1 SRMKNRY
8 TTLDVVAAV
17 HDLKQYIGMRV
28 NNVYD
33 VNSKTYLIKLQKP
46 DKKAVIMFESGLH
59 ILSTGH
65 AWEKSQF
72 PSSFSMKLRK
82 HIKNRRL
89 ECVDQVGVDRVVDLA
104 FACDEARVHVIVE
117 LYDRGNILLTDHDYT
132 ILNILRPRTDKDT
145 DVKFAV
151 RNRYPVENAR
161 TETSLPSDD
170 QLTEAVAAAAA
181 NVQARRLLSPM
192 VPVGAALIEHS
203 LVANSHPKDINM
215 NTLGVT
221 VEERVR
227 KLRSVIDECSK
238 VYQRI
243 HESPCQGFITFK
255 TEQSLSGDTVE
266 SFIDYHPFH
275 FAQCSDDTTKKFDS
289 FSEAVDEF
297 LSKMTTQKADQR
309 ALNIEK
315 EAMKKLENVKKDQEE
330 RVVELDKSQEKLKR
344 IADIIIHNKE
354 VVERAREVVLSAL
367 AHQLS
372 WDRIGDMCREAARQ
386 GDLVA
391 SKIVQ
396 LKLDTN
402 HIIMRLTDP
411 YLEGIDDEEGEEVEN
426 EPVDV
431 PIDLALNAFQNSKKL
446 FEAKKAAGKKKEK
459 TIQSSIKALKNAEA
473 KAKATLETVR
483 VCKDL
488 AKTRKP
494 MWFEKFLWFVSR
506 DGLIVVAGRD
516 AQQNELLVKKYL
528 RTDDVYV
535 HADVRGAAS
544 VVIRNVPGGGEIP
557 PKTLT
562 EAAQMAV
569 CYSNAWDAKVV
580 ASAWWVNK
588 SQVSRTAP
596 TGEYLTPG
604 SFMIRGKK
612 NFMPASQLI
621 MGLGILFK
629 LDEESVERR
638 REERRRKEEERGTG
652 ETEKKEKQPEEE
664 EMEGEEVEVEESEG
678 EGEEEN
684 GDEKKDGEEG
694 DEDFP
699 DVQVPLSS
707 LSVGGKTGEEEYSII
722 NVGPAQRSGL
732 SQKEMA
738 ERRERE
744 KIEKEKMEKERKDK
758 EKEAKASKPRT
769 KREKHKMEKIK
780 QKYGDQDE
788 EEREL
793 RMMALGSR
801 GKKVEEKKE
810 EPKREETKEE
820 KVERPQRPPREE
832 KEKKIEEE
840 DDDEEKEENSDEA
853 NLLETLTGD
862 PTPEDTLL
870 YAVVSVAPYQVLS
883 DYKYKVKLI
892 PGTGKRGKA
901 AKSAIDLFM
910 RSKKGTPREESLL
923 KALVGDEASARN
935 IPGKVKVSAPNLHA
949 K

>member
-1 SRMKNRY
+1 MKNRY

-28 NNVYD
+28 ANIYD

-46 DKKAVIMFESGLH
+46 DHKAMIMFESGLH

-82 HIKNRRL
+82 HVKNRRL
-89 ECVDQVGVDRVVDLA
+89 ESVDQVGVDRVVDLG
-104 FACDEARVHVIVE
+104 FGDEQSRVHVIVE
-117 LYDRGNILLTDHDYT
+117 LYDRGNILLTDQDYT

-161 TETSLPSDD
+161 TETTLPSDE
-170 QLTEAVAAAAA
+170 QLTEAVTAAAA
-181 NVQARRLLSPM
+181 NVQARRLLSPL
-192 VPVGAALIEHS
+192 VPFGGALIEHA
-203 LVANSHPKDINM
+203 LVANQHPKDVNM
-215 NTLGVT
+215 TNLGAT

-227 KLRSVIDECSK
+227 KLRSVIEECSK
-238 VYQRI
+238 VYASI
-243 HESPCQGFITFK
+243 HENACQGFITFK
-255 TEQSLSGDTVE
+255 SEQSPSGDTVE
-266 SFIDYHPFH
+266 SFIDYHPYH
-275 FAQCSDDTTKKFDS
+275 FAQCSDETTKTFGS

-297 LSKMTTQKADQR
+297 LSKMTSQKADQK
-309 ALNIEK
+309 ALHIEK
-315 EAMKKLENVKKDQEE
+315 EALKKLENVKKDQEE
-330 RVVELDKSQEKLKR
+330 RVVELDRSQEKLKVV
-344 IADIIIHNKE
+344 AELIIKNKE
-354 VVERAREVVLSAL
+354 MVERAREIILSAL

-372 WDRIGDMCREAARQ
+372 WDRIGEMCREATRA
-386 GDLVA
+386 GDKVA
-391 SKIVQ
+391 SRIVQ

-402 HIIMRLTDP
+402 HIVMRLTDP
-411 YLEGIDDEEGEEVEN
+411 YLDGYDEEEVEN

-446 FEAKKAAGKKKEK
+446 FDAKKAAGAKKEK
-459 TIQSSIKALKNAEA
+459 TIQSSVKALKNAEA

-483 VCKDL
+483 VRKDL

-506 DGLIVVAGRD
+506 DGLVCVAGRD
-516 AQQNELLVKKYL
+516 AQQNELLVKRYL

-544 VVIRNVPGGGEIP
+544 VVIRNKPGGGEIP

-588 SQVSRTAP
+588 SQVTRTAP
-596 TGEYLTPG
+596 SGEYLTPG

-621 MGLGILFK
+621 MGMGILFK

-638 REERRRKEEERGTG
+638 REERKRKEEERAGDG
-652 ETEKKEKQPEEE
+652 K
-664 EMEGEEVEVEESEG
+664 
-678 EGEEEN
+678 EGEEEVKEEKVEDEEGEELAVEEDSEGEED
-684 GDEKKDGEEG
+684 GDEKKEE
-694 DEDFP
+694 EEEEFP

-707 LSVGGKTGEEEYSII
+707 LSVGGGTGGEEEYSII
-722 NVGPAQRSGL
+722 SVGPTTRTGI

-744 KIEKEKMEKERKDK
+744 KIEKEKCERERREK
-758 EKEAKASKPRT
+758 EKEARATKPRT

-793 RMMALGSR
+793 RMTALGSR
-801 GKKVEEKKE
+801 GKKAEEKKE
-810 EPKREETKEE
+810 EPAAVEEE
-820 KVERPQRPPREE
+820 KPRVERPPRPPREE
-832 KEKKIEEE
+832 KEKKGDEE
-840 DDDEEKEENSDEA
+840 DEEEEKEEGVNDDES
-853 NLLETLTGD
+853 NLIETLTGD

-870 YAVVSVAPYQVLS
+870 YAVVCVAPYQVLS

-901 AKSAIDLFM
+901 AKSAIELFM
-910 RSKKGTPREESLL
+910 RSKKASPREESLL
-923 KALVGDEASARN
+923 KALLGDEASARN

>member
-1 SRMKNRY
+1 FRMKNRY

-46 DKKAVIMFESGLH
+46 DKKAVILFESGLH

-65 AWEKSQF
+65 DWEKSQF

-89 ECVDQVGVDRVVDLA
+89 ECADQVGVDRVVDLG
-104 FACDEARVHVIVE
+104 FGDEQSRVHVIVE
-117 LYDRGNILLTDHDYT
+117 LYDRGNILLTDQDYT

-161 TETSLPSDD
+161 AETSLPSDD
-170 QLTEAVAAAAA
+170 QLTEAVTAAAP
-181 NVQARRLLSPM
+181 NVQARRLFSPL
-192 VPVGAALIEHS
+192 VPFGGALIEHA
-203 LVANSHPKDINM
+203 LLANGHPKDIHM
-215 NTLGVT
+215 STLGVT

-227 KLRSVIDECSK
+227 KLKSAIEECSK
-238 VYQRI
+238 VYARI
-243 HESPCQGFITFK
+243 HGSPCQGFITFK
-255 TEQSLSGDTVE
+255 TEQSPSGDTIE
-266 SFIDYHPFH
+266 SFIDYHPYQ
-275 FAQCSDDTTKKFDS
+275 FAQCAEDTTKKFES

-309 ALNIEK
+309 ALNIER
-315 EAMKKLENVKKDQEE
+315 EALKKLENVKKDQEE
-330 RVVELDKSQEKLKR
+330 RVIELDRSQEKLER
-344 IADIIIHNKE
+344 VADLIIKNKD
-354 VVERAREVVLSAL
+354 VVERARGIVLSAL
-367 AHQLS
+367 AAQVS
-372 WDRIGDMCREAARQ
+372 WDRIGEMCREAARLN
-386 GDLVA
+386 DPVA

-402 HIIMRLTDP
+402 HITMRLTDP
-411 YLEGIDDEEGEEVEN
+411 YLDEYNEEEVEN

-446 FEAKKAAGKKKEK
+446 FDAKKAAGKKKEK
-459 TIQSSIKALKNAEA
+459 TIQSSIKAFKNAEA

-483 VCKDL
+483 VRKDL
-488 AKTRKP
+488 AKTRKQ

-506 DGLIVVAGRD
+506 DGLICVAGRD
-516 AQQNELLVKKYL
+516 AQQNELLVKRYL

-580 ASAWWVNK
+580 ASAWWVKK

-638 REERRRKEEERGTG
+638 REEKKRKEEERGG
-652 ETEKKEKQPEEE
+652 EAEKDEKVEEE
-664 EMEGEEVEVEESEG
+664 EEEGEEVVVDEDS

-684 GDEKKDGEEG
+684 GEEKKEEE
-694 DEDFP
+694 DEEFP

-707 LSVGGKTGEEEYSII
+707 LSVGGKGEEEYSII

-732 SQKEMA
+732 NQKELA
-738 ERRERE
+738 AKRERE
-744 KIEKEKMEKERKDK
+744 KAEKEKLERERREK
-758 EKEAKASKPRT
+758 EKEAKQSKPRT

-780 QKYGDQDE
+780 QKYGDQDD

-793 RMMALGSR
+793 RMTALGSR
-801 GKKVEEKKE
+801 GKKVEEKEQE
-810 EPKREETKEE
+810 EPKKEEE
-820 KVERPQRPPREE
+820 KVERAPRPPREE
-832 KEKKIEEE
+832 REKKIEEE
-840 DDDEEKEENSDEA
+840 DDEEEKEENSDEA
-853 NLLETLTGD
+853 NLLETLTGN

-870 YAVVSVAPYQVLS
+870 YAVVVVAPYQVLS

-901 AKSAIDLFM
+901 AKSAVELFM
-910 RSKKGTPREESLL
+910 RSKKGSPREESLL